1 MTLQNV
7 GLFKSRKMLARIA
20 TNSSQWSRYLAA
32 VVDTETFL
40 SPISSFDERSYPLK
54 PALDD
59 RLGVALPEVA
69 VEQLERKRS
78 VVADGTEVGNHL
90 REIGDSVANHDAVVV
105 GLRERVGDLPDN
117 EMKRIADYVDSGRP
131 IVGLRTATHALQD
144 LQSEGTRRMLVNAC
158 YWAVG
163 IEDKIPDKSDVT
175 FVGDYTPQPFGF
187 GAHKKGVKP
196 SDPAGE

>member
-69 VEQLERKRS
+69 VEQLERKRA
-78 VVADGTEVGNHL
+78 VVADGTEVGNHF
-90 REIGDSVANHDAVVV
+90 RQIGDSVANHDAVV
-105 GLRERVGDLPDN
+105 GRGGMRSLLRE
-117 EMKRIADYVDSGRP
+117 ISGP
-131 IVGLRTATHALQD
+131 NLASHTSVPTFGPLLLRRL
-144 LQSEGTRRMLVNAC
+144 
-158 YWAVG
+158 
-163 IEDKIPDKSDVT
+163 
-175 FVGDYTPQPFGF
+175 
-187 GAHKKGVKP
+187 
-196 SDPAGE
+196 